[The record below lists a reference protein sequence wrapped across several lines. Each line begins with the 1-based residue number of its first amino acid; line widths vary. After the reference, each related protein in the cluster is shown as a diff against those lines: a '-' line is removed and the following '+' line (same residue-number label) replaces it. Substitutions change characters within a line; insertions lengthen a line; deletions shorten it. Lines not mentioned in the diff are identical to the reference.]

1 MEQPKR
7 IAYFSMEIGFHA
19 RVPTYSGGLGV
30 LAGDTV
36 CAAADLRVPLVAV
49 TLLHRQGYFMQELEE
64 DGTQH
69 EKPVPWNV
77 EEFLEP
83 MQPIICV
90 QIERRNVFVK
100 SWRYVIKGAGGGTV
114 PVCLLDTNLPENHAD
129 DRTLTDHL
137 YGGDQRYRLCQE
149 VLLGIGGVRMLRAL
163 GYRNIERFHMNE
175 GHAALLTLEL
185 LNEHAALRGDTTV
198 NVDDVAAVRKQCV
211 FTTHTPV
218 PAGHDQ
224 FPVEL
229 VDQVLGRQDALRSHA
244 SSFQHN
250 HLNMTYLAM
259 NHSRYTNAVARRHG
273 EVTRVM
279 FPEHPIDF
287 ITNGVHAATWASDAF
302 IQLFDQH
309 IPIWRQDSFQ
319 LRHALNI
326 PRSDIWQ
333 AHERSKHAL
342 IDYANHH
349 AHAGMDP
356 NVFTL
361 GYARRAA
368 TYKRAELL
376 VSDVNRLKSLA
387 EKFGPIQII
396 YSGKSHPRDGG
407 GKEMIRKVFAA
418 IEHLKPQIKAV
429 YLPNYEM
436 SLGRLITSGVDVWV
450 NTPQRPLEASG
461 TSGMKAALSGVP
473 SLSILDGWWVE
484 GCIEGVTGWAIGP
497 DEFAKNGNGNGG
509 AHTSNEDATDAAAL
523 YDKLEHAVLPLYHQQ
538 RDTFIDIM
546 RHAIAV
552 NGSYFNTQRMVQEY
566 VVKACA
572 S

>member
-49 TLLHRQGYFMQELEE
+49 TLLHRKGYFIQELAA
-64 DGTQH
+64 DGSQKEH
-69 EKPVPWNV
+69 PAPWNV

-83 MQPIICV
+83 MQPIVCV
-90 QIERRNVFVK
+90 RIEGRNVFIQC
-100 SWRYVIKGAGGGTV
+100 WRYMIKGATGATV
-114 PVCLLDTNLPENHAD
+114 PVFLLDTDMQENQKD
-129 DRTLTDHL
+129 DRHLTDHL

-149 VLLGIGGVRMLRAL
+149 VILGIGGVRMLRAL

-185 LNEHAALRGDTTV
+185 LNEHAALRGDTVV
-198 NVDDVAAVRKQCV
+198 NMDDVSAVKKHCV

-224 FPVEL
+224 FPMQL
-229 VDQVLGRQDALRSHA
+229 VDQVLGRQDALHTHTG
-244 SSFQHN
+244 SFHN
-250 HLNMTYLAM
+250 DHLNMTYLAL
-259 NHSRYTNAVARRHG
+259 NLSRYANAVARRHG
-273 EVTRVM
+273 EVSRQM
-279 FPEHPIDF
+279 FPEYTVDF

-302 IQLFDQH
+302 IALFDRH
-309 IPIWRQDSFQ
+309 IPLWRQDNFQ
-319 LRHALNI
+319 LRNALGI
-326 PRSDIWQ
+326 TREEIWE
-333 AHERSKHAL
+333 AHLQSKRVL
-342 IDYANHH
+342 IEHVNQHTG
-349 AHAGMDP
+349 AGMDP

-368 TYKRAELL
+368 TYKRADLL
-376 VSDVNRLKSLA
+376 VSDIGRLKHIAS
-387 EKFGPIQII
+387 KFGSMQIV
-396 YSGKSHPRDGG
+396 YAGKAHPRDGG
-407 GKEMIRKVFAA
+407 GKDMIRRVFHA
-418 IEHLKPQIKAV
+418 IEQLKPEVKVV
-429 YLPNYEM
+429 YLSNYEM
-436 SLGRLITSGVDVWV
+436 SLGRMITSGVDVWV

-484 GCIEGVTGWAIGP
+484 GCIEGFTGWAIGG
-497 DEFAKNGNGNGG
+497 DDFGNGNGNANGQPD
-509 AHTSNEDATDAAAL
+509 DAADAAAL
-523 YDKLEHAVLPLYHQQ
+523 YDKLEHVVTPTFHD
-538 RDTFIDIM
+538 RRNDFIDIM
-546 RHAIAV
+546 RHAIAI

-566 VVKACA
+566 VVKAYA